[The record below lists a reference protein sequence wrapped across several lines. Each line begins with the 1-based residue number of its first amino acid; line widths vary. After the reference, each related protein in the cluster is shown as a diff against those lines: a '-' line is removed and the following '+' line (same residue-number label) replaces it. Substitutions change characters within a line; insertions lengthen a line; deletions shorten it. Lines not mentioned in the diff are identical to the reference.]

1 MGLLAGWGAAQMDW
15 ALLALRLAIGIGS
28 VIHGK
33 NKLGKV
39 HLFAAD
45 HHLPMWLAWIATF
58 VQVLGGIALILG
70 VGSGIAALGLTIFGL
85 WATLELIFRKEEK
98 FAAPGEHTWDAGVMY
113 TVIPLAILL
122 AGPGRYSLDYVLLA
136 R

>member
-1 MGLLAGWGAAQMDW
+1 MTHYLNIDL
-15 ALLALRLAIGIGS
+15 ALLALRLAVGIGS
-28 VIHGK
+28 FAHGK

-45 HHLPMWLAWIATF
+45 HHLPMWLAWVATVVQIAGGVAIAFGIATP
-58 VQVLGGIALILG
+58 V
-70 VGSGIAALGLTIFGL
+70 AAAGLTIFGV
-85 WATLELIFRKEEK
+85 WATVELIYRKKEP
-98 FAAPGEHTWDAGVMY
+98 FASPGKHTWDTGVMY

-122 AGPGRYSLDYVLLA
+122 AGPGAYSLDRLWFG